1 MKVVS
6 DLMQTI
12 PPLKSEDPITK
23 ARQLLREDDFR
34 ELYVQDT
41 EGKIAGII
49 DISDVLMVTDTRSNL
64 TLASLMREAPLVYE
78 DISVEGALRV
88 IRDARTDSA
97 GVIRKNGE
105 LLGAVLLSALFP
117 VIISRQNPSGLVEE
131 YMTKRV
137 VTCGEDEYL
146 NRVYAMITES
156 GYDALPV
163 VRENSREIVGII
175 SRRELLQGH
184 IRKSILAQHKTQVR
198 LIMVTP
204 PIIAFRGDTVMD
216 AADAMVRH
224 DISRLPVIEPDGS
237 VIGIIS
243 RQDILRA
250 LSLPGE
256 NE

>member
-6 DLMQTI
+6 DLMQTL
-12 PPLKSEDPITK
+12 PLLKSDDPITK

-34 ELYVQDT
+34 ELYVQDS
-41 EGKIAGII
+41 GGDLVGII
-49 DISDVLMVTDTRSNL
+49 DISDVLMVTDTKSNL
-64 TLASLMREAPLVYE
+64 TLASLMREPPSVFE
-78 DISVEGALRV
+78 DTSVEEALRV

-97 GVIRKNGE
+97 GVVRRNGE
-105 LLGAVLLSALFP
+105 LLGAVLLSDLFP
-117 VIISRQNPSGLVEE
+117 VIISRQNPSGLIEE

-137 VTCGEDEYL
+137 VTCGEEEYL
-146 NRVYAMITES
+146 HRAYAMITES

-163 VRENSREIVGII
+163 VRENSREIVGVI

-184 IRKSILAQHKTQVR
+184 IRNSILSQHKTQVG

-204 PIIAFRGDTVMD
+204 PIIAFRGDTVKD
-216 AADAMVRH
+216 AADAMIRH

-237 VIGIIS
+237 VIGILS

-250 LSLPGE
+250 LSLPGG
-256 NE
+256 NA